1 MSNNN
6 NASSLVWFLTG
17 AAAGAAIAL
26 LYAPQSGRQ
35 SRKFIQRKTEGG
47 QEALADIGKDVLD
60 RGREYYDKGRKIAE
74 EAGELFERGRK
85 KQAL

>member
-1 MSNNN
+1 MSTEN
-6 NASSLVWFLTG
+6 NASRLVWFLTG

-35 SRKFIQRKTEGG
+35 SRKFIRKRA
-47 QEALADIGKDVLD
+47 EAGRETLAEAGKDVLD

-85 KQAL
+85 KLAL

>member
-1 MSNNN
+1 MATNN

-35 SRKFIQRKTEGG
+35 SRKFIRRRTEDG
-47 QEALADIGKDVLD
+47 QEALAEIGKDVID
-60 RGREYYDKGRKIAE
+60 RGREYYEKGRKIAE

-85 KQAL
+85 KLAL

>member
-1 MSNNN
+1 MATDN
-6 NASSLVWFLTG
+6 NASKLVWFLTG

-26 LYAPQSGRQ
+26 LYAPQSGHK
-35 SRKFIQRKTEGG
+35 SRRFIRRRAEEGR
-47 QEALADIGKDVLD
+47 EALAETGKDVLD

-85 KQAL
+85 KLAL

>member
-1 MSNNN
+1 MATNN
-6 NASSLVWFLTG
+6 NASNLVWFLTG

-35 SRKFIQRKTEGG
+35 SRKFIRRTTEDG
-47 QEALADIGKDVLD
+47 QEALAEFGKEVID

-74 EAGELFERGRK
+74 EAGEMFERGRK
-85 KQAL
+85 KLAL

>member
-1 MSNNN
+1 MATDNTTSN
-6 NASSLVWFLTG
+6 LVWFLTG

-35 SRKFIQRKTEGG
+35 SRKFIRRKTEDS
-47 QEALADIGKDVLD
+47 QEALAELGKDVLD

-85 KQAL
+85 KLAL

>member
-1 MSNNN
+1 MATDKT
-6 NASSLVWFLTG
+6 ASSLVWFLAG

-26 LYAPQSGRQ
+26 LYAPQSGHQ
-35 SRKFIQRKTEGG
+35 SRKFIRRRAEDSRD
-47 QEALADIGKDVLD
+47 ALAEAGKDVLD

-85 KQAL
+85 KLAL

>member
-1 MSNNN
+1 MATNN

-35 SRKFIQRKTEGG
+35 SRKFIRRKTEDG
-47 QEALADIGKDVLD
+47 QEALSEIGKDVLD
-60 RGREYYDKGRKIAE
+60 RGREYYEKGRKIAE
-74 EAGELFERGRK
+74 EAGEMFERGRK
-85 KQAL
+85 KLAL

>member
-1 MSNNN
+1 MATEN
-6 NASSLVWFLTG
+6 NATKLVWFLTG
-17 AAAGAAIAL
+17 AAAGAAVAL

-35 SRKFIQRKTEGG
+35 SRKFIRRRTEDG
-47 QEALADIGKDVLD
+47 QEALAEIGKDVID

-85 KQAL
+85 KLAL

>member
-1 MSNNN
+1 MATDNT
-6 NASSLVWFLTG
+6 ASKLVWFLTG

-35 SRKFIQRKTEGG
+35 SRKFIRKRAEQG
-47 QEALADIGKDVLD
+47 QETLAEVGKDVLD

-85 KQAL
+85 KLAL

>member
-1 MSNNN
+1 MTTNN
-6 NASSLVWFLTG
+6 NANSLVWFLTG

-35 SRKFIQRKTEGG
+35 SRKFIRKSTEAGRETLA
-47 QEALADIGKDVLD
+47 EAGKEVLD

-85 KQAL
+85 KLAL

>member
-1 MSNNN
+1 MATDNS
-6 NASSLVWFLTG
+6 ASKLVWFLTG

-26 LYAPQSGRQ
+26 LYAPQSGHRT
-35 SRKFIQRKTEGG
+35 RKLIRRRTEDG
-47 QEALADIGKDVLD
+47 QEALAETGRDILD

-85 KQAL
+85 KLAL